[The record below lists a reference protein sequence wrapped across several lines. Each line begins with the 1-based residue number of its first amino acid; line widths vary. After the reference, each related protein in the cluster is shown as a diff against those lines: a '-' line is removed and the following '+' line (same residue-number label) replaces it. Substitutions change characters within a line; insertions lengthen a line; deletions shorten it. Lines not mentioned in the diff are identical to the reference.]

1 MIFHAVELISY
12 SFDETTKK
20 FKDNDLGKIGTQA
33 IDYISNVV
41 IQEHLFAAIFP
52 AHDPKSTSF
61 LVSFMKKVCHFI
73 DSDFNIKIIEN
84 VLIDFLVACTDRHYK
99 EKNNYATMPE
109 PLRS

>member
-1 MIFHAVELISY
+1 
-12 SFDETTKK
+12 
-20 FKDNDLGKIGTQA
+20 
-33 IDYISNVV
+33 
-41 IQEHLFAAIFP
+41 
-52 AHDPKSTSF
+52 
-61 LVSFMKKVCHFI
+61 MKKVCHFI